1 MTQRYVSVYLLTGW
15 RALEVYHNI
24 SKLPQKVHIT
34 CKRLPLP
41 FTRHTKTLWE
51 GSQTSLYLIAAP
63 REDPKGT
70 NGTLS
75 SITGRTRNRL
85 SFSFSTPSSIAN
97 LVAPQRNP
105 WPSSLSDIWR
115 GENTYK
121 NEKGPLVFFIADH
134 TSPK

>member
-105 WPSSLSDIWR
+105 WPSSLLWYMT
-115 GENTYK
+115 GWKYLQK
-121 NEKGPLVFFIADH
+121 WKGTFGFFH
-134 TSPK
+134 CRPYFS